1 MVVNRLRLPI
11 VLGAGIVAVSLASIL
26 IKFARAEQ
34 IPPLV
39 IAASRLG
46 IASIVITPLAWA
58 RARDEIRSL
67 NRREV
72 LLALASGVFLAL
84 HFAFWIS
91 SFDYT
96 SVMSSVVL
104 VATNPLFVAL
114 ASVLMLRESLARSTW
129 IGILVAVAGGFI
141 VGAADLGA
149 NSASLNG
156 DLLALA
162 GSIAV
167 SGYVLIGRRLRRK
180 LSLLGY
186 IGLVYSTAALILLTL
201 AIASGASLADYSPT
215 GYLLLIL
222 IAIGPQVVGHTA
234 FNYALRYISAA
245 LVAVILLSEPVG
257 ATLLAV
263 PLLKEIPSPF
273 KLLGGALVL
282 AGILVASWGDNR
294 VAQPSRPREL
304 LEREGHLS
312 SAGGQGNW
320 DEC

>member
-11 VLGAGIVAVSLASIL
+11 ILGAGIVAVSLASIL
-26 IKFARAEQ
+26 IKFALAEQ

-46 IASIVITPLAWA
+46 IASLIMTPLAWA

-67 NRREV
+67 TLGEA

-114 ASVLMLRESLARSTW
+114 ASVILLRESLARSTW
-129 IGILVAVAGGFI
+129 IGILVAVAGGFL

-149 NSASLNG
+149 NGASVAG

-167 SGYVLIGRRLRRK
+167 SGYVLIGRRLRSK

-186 IGLVYSTAALILLTL
+186 VGVVYSTAALILLTL
-201 AIASGASLADYSPT
+201 AIASGASLAGYSPT

-222 IAIGPQVVGHTA
+222 IALVPQVVGHTA

-263 PLLKEIPSPF
+263 PLLKEIPSPL

-282 AGILVASWGDNR
+282 AGILIATRNGDR
-294 VAQPSRPREL
+294 VAQPAYRGKGP
-304 LEREGHLS
+304 EREGHPS
-312 SAGGQGNW
+312 AAGGQGN
-320 DEC
+320 

>member
-1 MVVNRLRLPI
+1 MVLNRLRLPI
-11 VLGAGIVAVSLASIL
+11 ILGAGIVAVSLASIL
-26 IKFARAEQ
+26 IKFALAEQ

-46 IASIVITPLAWA
+46 IASLIMTPLGWA

-67 NRREV
+67 TRGEA
-72 LLALASGVFLAL
+72 LLAIASGVFLAL
-84 HFAFWIS
+84 HFAFWIT

-114 ASVLMLRESLARSTW
+114 ASVILLRESLTRSTW
-129 IGILVAVAGGFI
+129 TGILVAVVGGFI

-149 NSASLNG
+149 NGASVAG

-167 SGYVLIGRRLRRK
+167 SGYVLIGRRLRSK

-186 IGLVYSTAALILLTL
+186 VGVVYSTAALILLTL
-201 AIASGASLADYSPT
+201 AIASGASFADYSPS

-222 IAIGPQVVGHTA
+222 IALVPQVLGHTA

-245 LVAVILLSEPVG
+245 LVAVLLLSEPVG

-263 PLLKEIPSPF
+263 PLLGEIPSRL

-282 AGILVASWGDNR
+282 AGILIATRTDDH
-294 VAQPSRPREL
+294 VAQPAHRGKGP
-304 LEREGHLS
+304 EREGHPS
-312 SAGGQGNW
+312 AAGGRGN
-320 DEC
+320 

>member
-1 MVVNRLRLPI
+1 MVLNRLRLPI
-11 VLGAGIVAVSLASIL
+11 ILGAGIVAVSLASIL
-26 IKFARAEQ
+26 IKFALAEQ

-46 IASIVITPLAWA
+46 IASLVITPLAWA

-67 NRREV
+67 TLAEA

-114 ASVLMLRESLARSTW
+114 ASVILLRESLARSTW

-149 NSASLNG
+149 SSASVDG

-167 SGYVLIGRRLRRK
+167 SGYVLIGRRLRSK

-186 IGLVYSTAALILLTL
+186 IGVVYSTAALILLAL
-201 AIASGASLADYSPT
+201 AIASGASLAGYSPT

-222 IAIGPQVVGHTA
+222 IALGPQVVGHTA

-263 PLLKEIPSPF
+263 PLLKEIPSPL
-273 KLLGGALVL
+273 KLFGGALVL
-282 AGILVASWGDNR
+282 AGILIATRTDDR
-294 VAQPSRPREL
+294 VAQAAHRSEA
-304 LEREGHLS
+304 LEPEGHPS
-312 SAGGQGNW
+312 AAGGQGH
-320 DEC
+320 